1 MYIKTYI
8 SQRAVAGLAIT
19 LLFFASPGKCQSA
32 GAANYSKAEQL
43 ILRQAAEGKIATL
56 GDLPLKE
63 RSVSADFLAHLLTG
77 KLAGV
82 SVSSEGV
89 LIEHAVVHGRLG
101 VAGAEIRY
109 TVLLNDCD
117 FDSGADFSRTHLHG
131 NLSATNSRFHGDA
144 DFDGLRAD
152 ANIFFQNA
160 TFDGLFDISGSQIR
174 GSLNTAGAVF
184 SDPGGQPAQFDSM
197 TGVVRADF
205 ENITLKVPLTLDGA
219 ECQILWLG
227 ATGNGAG
234 RPNADKLPIVK
245 QVNLTHATIHRELHL
260 EGMNIDTLLAS
271 SLKVEG
277 LADFENLK
285 ITTRADLSHSQLFD
299 LVLADDITWPS
310 REESLDLAG
319 IFFQYISPEDHWN
332 SSSTAGASSD
342 AQWANLVN
350 WADKSN
356 YPTAPY
362 QQLEDALRREGRV
375 DLANNVFE
383 NKEKKA
389 RSRGDLAWQ
398 DKIKNF
404 LLYALIGYGREPQ
417 RAFYWSALVVL
428 FGWLVVFRKP
438 DDVQPRD
445 DKDRDKP
452 YDAFWYSLDL
462 FIPIASLQAAD
473 LWIPR
478 QTSWVRRYYAGIHS
492 VLGWILIPIGLAA
505 ITGLISGK

>member
-1 MYIKTYI
+1 MFTYI
-8 SQRAVAGLAIT
+8 ARSVACGLVG
-19 LLFFASPGKCQSA
+19 LLFFANRADCQAQS
-32 GAANYSKAEQL
+32 GISYTKAEQL
-43 ILRQAAEGKIATL
+43 VLRRVADGKVAKFGDVAAKKRT
-56 GDLPLKE
+56 
-63 RSVSADFLAHLLTG
+63 VSADFLARLLTG
-77 KLAGV
+77 KLTGV

-117 FDSGADFSRTHLHG
+117 FEGGADFSRSHLQG
-131 NLSATNSRFHGDA
+131 DLSATNSRFHGEA

-152 ANIFFQNA
+152 GNIFFQNA

-174 GSLNTAGAVF
+174 GSLNAAGAVF
-184 SDPGGQPAQFDSM
+184 FDLDGQPAQFDSM
-197 TGVVRADF
+197 TGLVRADL

-227 ATGNGAG
+227 ATGNSSI
-234 RPNADKLPIVK
+234 RPRSDTLPIVK
-245 QVNLTHATIHRELHL
+245 QVNLTHATVHRELHL

-285 ITTRADLSHSQLFD
+285 IATKADLSHSQLFD
-299 LVLADDITWPS
+299 LVLTDDITWPS
-310 REESLDLAG
+310 REESLELAG
-319 IFFQYISPEDHWN
+319 ISFQYISPESHWG
-332 SSSTAGASSD
+332 SSSTAGASTD
-342 AQWANLVN
+342 AQWTNLVN

-362 QQLEDALRREGRV
+362 QQLEDAMRREGRIE
-375 DLANNVFE
+375 LADNVFE

-389 RSRGDLAWQ
+389 RSRPDLGWQ
-398 DKIKNF
+398 ARIKNF
-404 LLYALIGYGREPQ
+404 LLYVLIGYGREPQ

-428 FGWLVVFRKP
+428 FGWLVVFPTK

-445 DKDRDKP
+445 DKDKDRH

-462 FIPIASLQAAD
+462 FLPIATLQAAD
-473 LWIPR
+473 VWIPR
-478 QTSWVRRYYAGIHS
+478 QSSWIKRSYAGIHA

-505 ITGLISGK
+505 ITGLVSGK